1 MGKDKSVTIG
11 YRYYFGIHMGLGR
24 GPVDEVLALKV
35 ADKLAWSGSITDNG
49 SFRISA
55 GDLFGGD
62 KGEGGIDGT
71 AYMLMGAEDQPVYG
85 PLASMLGGK
94 VPAFR
99 SRATI
104 YFNGMIAALNPYPKP
119 WNWRVRRILKGW
131 DGDVW
136 YPSKAVIAMA
146 DGAIKAMNPAHIL
159 VEAATNRDWGRGL
172 DRSTLDLSSYQD
184 AADTLYAEGFG
195 LCMRWVR
202 QDSVSNFIQYVL
214 DHIGAVQAIDR
225 RTGKLAL
232 KLVRQD
238 YNVADLPVFNFT
250 KGLLAVEDLET
261 AAFDTTTNTIIVNYR
276 DPITNEE
283 RTSAPVQNLA
293 AVQTSGFTTVTT
305 TEYFG
310 VPTFDL
316 ATRLAERDLQITMG
330 AMRRMVIITDRRGA
344 NILRPGVV
352 FRVQAPQY
360 GIQDVVLRA
369 GKVEDGTVEGGQ
381 VRVVCMQDLFG
392 LPASTFVA
400 PQPSTWIAPDKT
412 PRPITLRRVWEASYR
427 DVYRAKDAANFNLLD
442 GSAAYVAAVASKP
455 AGLQLNYDMWTSTST
470 SLASYERNAKGDW
483 APSGL
488 LLDAM
493 PLSHGP
499 TVVRLY
505 EATDFLMVFVG
516 APARVDDEEMVVLAV
531 NQETLEV
538 TLGRGTLDTIP
549 APHSANARVWFYQ
562 DFQAE
567 DRTEF
572 VAGQT
577 VYARLTTH
585 NSNGDLALNLASPDT
600 LQLIARQGLPYP
612 PGNLR
617 LNGTPLGALEP
628 VTRPLVVTWAHRD
641 RTVQADQIFA
651 HTFGNIGPEADTTY
665 TVRILSMAGVVLRSV
680 SGITATSW
688 EYTEAMMGADG
699 LDNFDGLCRIQ
710 LWSTRGGARSWQ
722 TYDVALTIIK
732 PGLGLSL
739 GYYLGGEA

>member
-1 MGKDKSVTIG
+1 MGKSKTVTIG

-35 ADKLAWSGSITDNG
+35 ADKLAWSGSITGNG

-62 KGEGGIDGT
+62 KGEGGIEGN
-71 AYMLMGAEDQPVYG
+71 AYMLMGADDQPIYG
-85 PLASMLGGK
+85 PLASMLGGR

-104 YFNGMIAALNPYPKP
+104 FFNGMIAALNPYPKP

-136 YPSKAVIAMA
+136 YPAKAVIAMQG
-146 DGAIKAMNPAHIL
+146 GAIKAMNPAHIL

-172 DRSTLDLSSYQD
+172 DRGELDLTSYQA

-238 YNVADLPVFNFT
+238 YNVADLPVFNFSN
-250 KGLLAVEDLET
+250 GLLAIEDLET
-261 AAFDTTTNTIIVNYR
+261 AAFDTTTNTIVVNYR
-276 DPITNEE
+276 DPITNEQ

-305 TEYFG
+305 TDYFG
-310 VPTFDL
+310 IPTFDL

-330 AMRRMVIITDRRGA
+330 AMRRMTVITDRRGA
-344 NILRPGVV
+344 NVLRPGSV

-369 GKVEDGTVEGGQ
+369 GKVEDGTVESGQ
-381 VRVVCMQDLFG
+381 VRIVCMQDLFG
-392 LPASTFVA
+392 LPSSTYVA
-400 PQPSTWIAPDKT
+400 PQPSTWIAPDKVL
-412 PRPITLRRVWEASYR
+412 RPITVRRFWEASYR

-442 GSAAYVAAVASKP
+442 AASAFVAAVALKP

-470 SLASYERNAKGDW
+470 ALDSYDSNAKGDW

-488 LLDAM
+488 LLEAM
-493 PLSHGP
+493 PREHGP
-499 TVVRLY
+499 TVVQLY
-505 EATDFLMVFVG
+505 EASDLSMVFVG
-516 APARVDDEEMVVLAV
+516 AVARVDSEELVVTAINEEQQL
-531 NQETLEV
+531 V
-538 TLGRGTLDTIP
+538 TFERGAIDTIP
-549 APHSANARVWFYQ
+549 AAHSANARVWFYQ
-562 DFQAE
+562 DFQSE

-572 VAGQT
+572 VEGQT

-585 NSNGDLALNLASPDT
+585 NSDGDLALNLASADS
-600 LQLIARQGLPYP
+600 LQLIARQGKPYP

-617 LNGTPLGALEP
+617 FNGMPLGGLEP
-628 VTRPLVVTWAHRD
+628 VARPLVVTWAHRD
-641 RTVQADQIFA
+641 RTIQADQVFS
-651 HTFGNIGPEADTTY
+651 HTFGSIGPEVGTTY
-665 TVRILSMAGVVLRSV
+665 TVQILNMAGAVLRSV
-680 SGITATSW
+680 TGIAATTW
-688 EYTEAMMGADG
+688 TYTEAMIVADG
-699 LDNFDGLCRIQ
+699 VDNLDGLCRLQ
-710 LWSTRGGARSWQ
+710 LWATRNGVRSWQ
-722 TYDVALTIIK
+722 TYDVSLVIIK
-732 PGLGLSL
+732 PGLGMSL